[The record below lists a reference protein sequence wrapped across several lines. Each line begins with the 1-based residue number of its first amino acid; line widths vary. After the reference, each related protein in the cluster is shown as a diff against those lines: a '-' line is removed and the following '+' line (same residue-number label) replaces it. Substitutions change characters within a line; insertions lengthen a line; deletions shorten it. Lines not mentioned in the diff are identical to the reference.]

1 MPPMDDAE
9 LLRYSR
15 HLLLPEIDVAGQQR
29 LRDARVLVLGLGG
42 LGSAA
47 AMYLAASGAGRLL
60 LADPDRVELS
70 NLSRQVLH
78 GTSRVGWLKT
88 DSALAALADLN
99 PGVSAVGLSQRLDA
113 ATLGPVVGD
122 CDVVLDCSDNYATRY
137 ALSDACFAARVP
149 LVSAAALG
157 WEGQLTVFDPRVGGP
172 CYRCIYPDSS
182 VAETRSCATEGVV
195 SAVVGTMGVLQALE
209 AIKLLTGS
217 GVPLRGT
224 LLVFDGLSAEFRR
237 LRVPA
242 RAGCAGCGG

>member
-1 MPPMDDAE
+1 
-9 LLRYSR
+9 
-15 HLLLPEIDVAGQQR
+15 V
-29 LRDARVLVLGLGG
+29 
-42 LGSAA
+42 
-47 AMYLAASGAGRLL
+47 
-60 LADPDRVELS
+60 
-70 NLSRQVLH
+70 
-78 GTSRVGWLKT
+78 
-88 DSALAALADLN
+88 
-99 PGVSAVGLSQRLDA
+99 VS
-113 ATLGPVVGD
+113 D
-122 CDVVLDCSDNYATRY
+122 CDLVLDCSDNYATRY
-137 ALSDACFAARVP
+137 ALNDACFAARVP

-182 VAETRSCATEGVV
+182 AVEARSCVTGGVV

-217 GVPLRGT
+217 GTSLRGM